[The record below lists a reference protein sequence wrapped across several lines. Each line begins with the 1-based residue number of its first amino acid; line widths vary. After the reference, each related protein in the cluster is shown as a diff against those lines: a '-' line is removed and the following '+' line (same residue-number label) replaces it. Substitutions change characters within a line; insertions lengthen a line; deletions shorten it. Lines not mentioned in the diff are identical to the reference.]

1 MAAEERLYSLE
12 EVAERLG
19 VSERTVRRWVK
30 AGDLP
35 AYKPGREYRIKPA
48 DLEEFL
54 EERKVQPEE
63 NG

>member
-35 AYKPGREYRIKPA
+35 AYKPGREYRIKPV
-48 DLEEFL
+48 DLDEFL